1 MTPAEK
7 IRHLVDDLAIID
19 DPQERLAHVVARA
32 KRLAPLPA
40 EARNDANRVRGCVS
54 VVWLAGEMIDG
65 RCSFRCAADSPIVQG
80 LLVLQCEFFSD
91 LTPSEAAAYELDP
104 LEATGLLRNLSPTR
118 RNGLASA
125 LNAIRAFARTHAT

>member
-7 IRHLVDDLAIID
+7 LRRLVDDLAILE

-40 EARNDANRVRGCVS
+40 EARTEANRVRGCVS
-54 VVWLAGEMIDG
+54 VVWLAGEIIDG
-65 RCSFRCAADSPIVQG
+65 RCVFRCAADSPIVQG
-80 LLVLQCEFFSD
+80 LLVLLCEFFSD
-91 LTPSEAAAYELDP
+91 LPPGEVAACDLDP

-125 LNAIRAFARTHAT
+125 LSTIRTYARTQAG